1 MDKRVLEGQRTVVVA
16 LSASDVCVWGRGCA
30 TSWRTSVY
38 FDYPNIKKV
47 SSTGRTRELDA
58 PLVCRS
64 GTTAVARGGK
74 VTCRSHVATVGEI
87 TLEEGMMEA
96 DGRQFKIHETFQ
108 SQRVIPVIAG
118 YCKEVDRLLTTPRL
132 GDVT

>member
-1 MDKRVLEGQRTVVVA
+1 MCAFVDKRVLEGQRTVAV
-16 LSASDVCVWGRGCA
+16 SASDVFVWGRGCA
-30 TSWRTSVY
+30 TRTSVY

-74 VTCRSHVATVGEI
+74 GDLPKPCC
-87 TLEEGMMEA
+87 
-96 DGRQFKIHETFQ
+96 DGRGNN
-108 SQRVIPVIAG
+108 PG
-118 YCKEVDRLLTTPRL
+118 GGND
-132 GDVT
+132 GG

>member
-1 MDKRVLEGQRTVVVA
+1 MCAFVDKRVLEGQRTVAV
-16 LSASDVCVWGRGCA
+16 SASDVFVWGRGCA
-30 TSWRTSVY
+30 TRTSVY